1 MEHHFET
8 LYSTN
13 SNMYPYVKLV
23 RVDCSQ
29 MTDGNSVIPS
39 KLQTPP
45 LSEQPTT
52 AEKLLNSI
60 GSQNVPELE
69 SDIESNNGSS
79 FCDPIETPHFESDS
93 EPIKEPESKSGKV
106 VKKISPQKSVNASTD
121 SPSASKTAD
130 SRSIDPD
137 GKLKKFF
144 QRNPYP
150 KRTHVVDLV
159 MFSKSR

>member
-1 MEHHFET
+1 M
-8 LYSTN
+8 
-13 SNMYPYVKLV
+13 
-23 RVDCSQ
+23 DCSQ
-29 MTDGNSVIPS
+29 LTDGISVIPS
-39 KLQTPP
+39 KLQTPS
-45 LSEQPTT
+45 LSEQSNA
-52 AEKLLNSI
+52 AEKSPNSI
-60 GSQNVPELE
+60 APQNVPEPE

-93 EPIKEPESKSGKV
+93 EPIKEPESKSKNV
-106 VKKISPQKSVNASTD
+106 VRKLSPQKLVKASNE
-121 SPSASKTAD
+121 SPSVSKTAD

-137 GKLKKFF
+137 GKLTKFF